1 MTSGKKARSERRAP
15 SPPPLHGSAGR
26 RASPKVLAAVAGA
39 IALAAV
45 AAALAFA
52 LTGGSSSNTSA
63 TVSPLP
69 DAGAAV
75 SLFKGIPQHGTVLG
89 NPKAPVTLVEY
100 IDLQCPI
107 CRTFEADVMTTIV
120 PRYVRPGKV
129 RVVARPI
136 AFIGPDSV
144 QGRLA
149 ALAAGQ
155 QNRFFEFAQLLY
167 YNQQAENSG
176 WLNDVVINSAYAS
189 LPGFNAAAAASARAR
204 AAVAGEAARFDNQAA
219 ADHVRGTPTVLVGKT
234 GGKLTEVVSSDV
246 PALSAAIDRA
256 LR

>member
-1 MTSGKKARSERRAP
+1 MTSGKKARTQRRT
-15 SPPPLHGSAGR
+15 PPPPVRSTGGR
-26 RASPKVLAAVAGA
+26 RASPKVLAAVAGT

-52 LTGGSSSNTSA
+52 LTGGSSSNTST

-69 DAGAAV
+69 DAAAAV
-75 SLFKGIPQHGTVLG
+75 SLFKGIPQQGTVLG
-89 NPKAPVTLVEY
+89 SAKAPVTLVEY

-107 CRTFEADVMTTIV
+107 CRAFETDVMTTIV

-144 QGRLA
+144 RGRLA

-155 QNRFFEFAQLLY
+155 QKRFFEFVQLLY

-176 WLNDVVINSAYAS
+176 WLNDLVIRSAYAS
-189 LPGFNAAAAASARAR
+189 LPGFNSAAADSARAQ
-204 AAVAGEAARFDNQAA
+204 AAVSAEAARFDSQAK
-219 ADHVRGTPTVLVGKT
+219 ADHVRGTPTVLVGKP
-234 GGKLTEVVSSDV
+234 GGKLTEVGSPDA
-246 PALSAAIDRA
+246 PTLSAAIDKVLA
-256 LR
+256 G